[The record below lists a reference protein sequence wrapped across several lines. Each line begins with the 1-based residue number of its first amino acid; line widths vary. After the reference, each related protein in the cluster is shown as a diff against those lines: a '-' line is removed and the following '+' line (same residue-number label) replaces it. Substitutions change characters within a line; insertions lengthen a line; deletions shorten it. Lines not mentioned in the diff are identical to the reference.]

1 MTLFDDWP
9 ACRVVRMIGSGHS
22 QPTTSHLRLH
32 LDSGLSTAATAS
44 GSITNAVG
52 PIEVPGIGQLDAV
65 VGRAGGSPAGP
76 TDTVAPVAGG
86 RAPEKVIMK
95 KQFLLASDFD
105 QTLSFND
112 SGIVLSELLGT
123 SGFVEKVAG
132 LSRLNLVQQ
141 GGELA
146 YLLLHDPEYRR
157 VRREH
162 LVEVGRRIRLKANI
176 DLLAEC
182 LASGIDGHHFE
193 FFVISAAP
201 EEVIQSAL
209 EGIVEP
215 SHIFGTRFTYDPAS
229 GEIQAIQRVPAGYG
243 KVAVLDALQSRLGVT
258 HDRIVYVGDGSSD
271 VHVMLHVNRRDGLTI
286 AVSETKYIAQI
297 ARRTVLS
304 DDALS
309 VLVPV
314 LEEIAG
320 WDATRIRLFF
330 EARGFLIQEWDKV
343 RTDMLTLRATGEV
356 AGAEMGNV
364 EASLV

>member
-1 MTLFDDWP
+1 MT
-9 ACRVVRMIGSGHS
+9 
-22 QPTTSHLRLH
+22 
-32 LDSGLSTAATAS
+32 
-44 GSITNAVG
+44 
-52 PIEVPGIGQLDAV
+52 
-65 VGRAGGSPAGP
+65 
-76 TDTVAPVAGG
+76 
-86 RAPEKVIMK
+86 

-123 SGFVEKVAG
+123 SRFVEKVAG

-182 LASGIDGHHFE
+182 LAGGIDGYCFE

-209 EGIVEP
+209 AGIVPP
-215 SHIFGTRFTYDPAS
+215 SHIFGTRFAYDQVS
-229 GEIQAIQRVPAGYG
+229 GEIESIQRVSAGYG
-243 KVAVLDALQSRLGVT
+243 KVAVLDELQARLGVT
-258 HDRIVYVGDGSSD
+258 HDRIVYMGDGSSD

-286 AVSETKYIAQI
+286 AVSESKHIAQI

-314 LEEIAG
+314 LEEIVG
-320 WDATRIRLFF
+320 WDAGQIRAFF
-330 EARGFLIQEWDKV
+330 ETRGFLIQEWDKV
-343 RTDMLTLRATGEV
+343 RTDLLTLRPTEADKANVDERV
-356 AGAEMGNV
+356 AG
-364 EASLV
+364 SLV